1 MFPNLCPGA
10 AGIRPR
16 DVPDAVRIAREFGFR
31 GVDIDIEEPERYGV
45 DRTKAVL
52 ARSGMRIGGWVLP
65 VEVGASDEK
74 FQADLEELPRWAS
87 LLSQLGCRAF
97 ITYMMPGSNEFPYD
111 ENFERMRGRFN
122 EIGLIL
128 RDHGWVFGIEFLG
141 PRTIRS
147 GLRYEFVHDLPGMLE
162 LCDAVDT
169 GNMGVLLDSWHW
181 YTSGGDLAQIQGL
194 RPEQVVYVHIND
206 APRGVPLEKHVDNQ
220 RAMPMETGVIDL
232 PGFLGALDD
241 IGYGGPVTPEPFND
255 ALKEMPLDEAAR
267 LTAASVRKAWE
278 AAGLEW

>member
-16 DVPDAVRIAREFGFR
+16 DVADAVRIAKGSGFR

-45 DRTKAVL
+45 NRTKAIL
-52 ARSGMRIGGWVLP
+52 AEIGMRIGGWVLP
-65 VEVGASDEK
+65 VEIGADDDRFRS
-74 FQADLEELPRWAS
+74 DLEELPRWAS
-87 LLSQLGCRAF
+87 LLSGLDCNVF
-97 ITYMMPGSNEFPYD
+97 ITFMMSGSNEFPCE
-111 ENFERMRGRFN
+111 ENFDRMRGRFN
-122 EIGLIL
+122 QIGSIL
-128 RDHGWVFGIEFLG
+128 KDYGCVFGIEFLG
-141 PRTIRS
+141 PKTIRS
-147 GLRYEFVHDLPGMLE
+147 GLRYEFIHDLPGMLE

-181 YTSGGDLAQIQGL
+181 YTSGGNLDQIRGL

-206 APRGVPLEKHVDNQ
+206 APRGVPLEEHVDNK

-232 PGFLGALDD
+232 PGFLRALDE
-241 IGYGGPVTPEPFND
+241 IGYPGPVTPEPFND
-255 ALKEMPLDEAAR
+255 ALKQMPPEEAAR
-267 LTAASVRKAWE
+267 VTAASVRKAWE